1 MELYNKI
8 FIWNNKVD
16 YYVVVVVVVV
26 AIIIVII
33 IMLLLL
39 FLLLLL
45 LLCSIGKAHW
55 PACRYHRKN
64 NQDEHFPQKQ
74 FGQLNLEIS
83 IAFLWYARHCDVQAE
98 LK

>member
-1 MELYNKI
+1 M
-8 FIWNNKVD
+8 
-16 YYVVVVVVVV
+16 
-26 AIIIVII
+26 AIIIVIVIIIIIII

-39 FLLLLL
+39 LLLLFI

-55 PACRYHRKN
+55 PASRYLSKN